1 MSIKFSLVI
10 PCFNE
15 SDSLAILISE
25 IRSLS
30 YNAEIEFILVDNG
43 SNDSTPKIFDAILD
57 KNVLKLRLEKNKG
70 YGGGI
75 KAGLAI
81 ARGEYVGWI
90 HADLQYSLIDSL
102 SFLNHIGTSTKY
114 IKGRRKGR
122 TFFQNFISAN
132 MSLFETLLFGHL
144 LYDINAQ
151 PTIFHKDM
159 MVNMADAPND
169 FSIDLYSY
177 VIAKKRKFKVA
188 RCKVYFK
195 NRTFGK
201 STWNFGLK
209 SIITMSVRTIRYSL
223 SLRRVI

>member
-1 MSIKFSLVI
+1 MRIKYSLVI

-15 SDSLAILISE
+15 SSSLPTLISE
-25 IRSLS
+25 IRQVIVKKD
-30 YNAEIEFILVDNG
+30 IEFILVDNG
-43 SNDSTPKIFDAILD
+43 SNDSTPEIL
-57 KNVLKLRLEKNKG
+57 NVVLDTNILKLRLEKNIG

-102 SFLNHIGTSTKY
+102 KFLNHTDNNNKY
-114 IKGRRKGR
+114 IKGKRKGR
-122 TFFQNFISAN
+122 TLFQNCISAS

-151 PTIFHKDM
+151 PTIFHKNMLSD
-159 MVNMADAPND
+159 MADAPND

-188 RCKVYFK
+188 RYKVYFK

-201 STWNFGLK
+201 STWNSGLR
-209 SIITMSVRTIRYSL
+209 SIMVMSTRTIKYSWG
-223 SLRRVI
+223 LRKVI